1 MSKRPLVAIV
11 GRKLKTSC
19 FVALLAM
26 GIIAGPAVG
35 QELDCRVQVDRS
47 QLSGSEF
54 SFLDDLEQQV
64 QEYLNRRRW
73 TDDQYRPHER
83 ISCSMQIVISESV
96 SLSEFKAQLIV
107 TSRRP
112 IYGTAQSTVV
122 LRVNDTSWRFEY
134 SRGKTFRFDLD
145 QYDSLT
151 SVLDFYA
158 YLILGYDYD
167 TFSPLGGTP
176 YFEKARTV
184 SSQAED
190 TGDPGWSSV
199 GVQQNRA
206 KLISNLLDQRHK
218 ALRRVYYKY
227 HRKVLDRFVKET
239 SAARKTA
246 LDVLKSLRSLNQKL
260 SGSYALDLFF
270 STKYEELTA
279 LFAKS
284 DLSSRAHSLLVQIDP
299 SHSSEYGKLVE

>member
-1 MSKRPLVAIV
+1 VSKRFLVAIV
-11 GRKLKTSC
+11 GQKLKTSC
-19 FVALLAM
+19 FVVLLAV
-26 GIIAGPAVG
+26 GIFASPAVG

-47 QLSGSEF
+47 QLSGSQF

-64 QEYLNRRRW
+64 QEYLNKRRW
-73 TDDQYRPHER
+73 TDDQYRPYER
-83 ISCSMQIVISESV
+83 ISCSMQIAISESV

-122 LRVNDTSWRFEY
+122 HRINDTSWRFEY

-176 YFEKARTV
+176 YFEKARVV

-199 GVQQNRA
+199 GAQQNRA
-206 KLISNLLDQRHK
+206 QLISNLLDQRHK

-227 HRKVLDRFVKET
+227 HRTVLDRFVEET
-239 SAARKTA
+239 RAARKTA
-246 LDVLKSLRSLNQKL
+246 LDVLKNLRSLNQKL

-279 LFAKS
+279 LFTKS
-284 DLSSRAHSLLVQIDP
+284 DLSSQAHSLLVQIDP
-299 SHSSEYGKLVE
+299 SHSSEYGTLVE